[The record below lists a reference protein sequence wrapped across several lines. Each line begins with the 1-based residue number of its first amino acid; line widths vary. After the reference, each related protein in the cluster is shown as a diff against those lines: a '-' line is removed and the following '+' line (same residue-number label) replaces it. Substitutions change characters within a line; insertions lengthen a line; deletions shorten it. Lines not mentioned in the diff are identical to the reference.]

1 MWLVDG
7 KGSGLSPAQ
16 LSFEQPNTKLPY
28 EISLSPY
35 FSSSS
40 KLNSW

>member
-1 MWLVDG
+1 MDG

-28 EISLSPY
+28 EMSPPPY

-40 KLNSW
+40 KQNPW

>member
-7 KGSGLSPAQ
+7 KGSGLSLAQ

-28 EISLSPY
+28 EMSPPPY
-35 FSSSS
+35 FKSTSMRR
-40 KLNSW
+40 SW